1 MNSTA
6 LTANLK
12 LLALFQ
18 LLVGGGLALMV
29 SIFWDFQLGAS
40 FAIGALLMLTNV
52 GAIAWTSWRMLSQK
66 SIAWTSLI
74 IVIKYAV
81 LLGSIIVL
89 AKTSWFSSLGAGLG
103 VTSFLIAALLLA
115 VFNQKKEMI

>member
-1 MNSTA
+1 MNSVI
-6 LTANLK
+6 LTANFK
-12 LLALFQ
+12 FLALLQF
-18 LLVGGGLALMV
+18 LVGGALTGV
-29 SIFWDFQLGAS
+29 VTYGWGIQLGAS

-52 GAIAWTSWRMLSQK
+52 SAIAWTSWRLLSQK

-81 LLGSIIVL
+81 LLGSIVVL

-115 VFNQKKEMI
+115 IFSQKKETI